1 MREQKHTLTLQ
12 ASAPDADLLP
22 GRRQCLQALGAL
34 WAASALP
41 AYAQA
46 PAATDWPTRPV
57 RFVLGSAGGDPNDV
71 TLRRLLQA
79 IAPEL
84 NNTQSIVDNKPG
96 AGGILAHQEVLRS
109 PSDGYTVLFG
119 NAAMTILPHIYKK
132 LPYNP
137 QTDFVPV
144 CFSGMAAVGLAIPA
158 SRPEKTFKE
167 WLAWAKQQKGKLNY
181 GSGGNGSV
189 PHLYGYQLSD
199 DFDLDATHIAQRGTS
214 PVLRDLAA
222 GTVDYTV
229 LDILSLRAQL
239 ASGQL
244 RLLAVTGTE
253 RSRHVPD
260 TPTFKEL
267 GVEGF
272 ERMGWNAWYVKA
284 GTPQAFIDKL
294 ANANNKTLLRPEWAT
309 FRDQFWIDWK
319 PMAQAEIVAQVKRE
333 TDAWGKL
340 VKKVGYSAD

>member
-1 MREQKHTLTLQ
+1 MRTRQLAPHSQ
-12 ASAPDADLLP
+12 PSARDAAFPAS
-22 GRRQCLQALGAL
+22 RRQCLQTLGAL

-41 AYAQA
+41 LHAQT
-46 PAATDWPTRPV
+46 PAASDWPARPV
-57 RFVLGSAGGDPNDV
+57 RFVLGSAAGDPNDV

-109 PSDGYTVLFG
+109 PADGYSVLFG
-119 NAAMTILPHIYKK
+119 NAAMTILPHISKK

-158 SRPEKTFKE
+158 SRPEKTLKE
-167 WLAWAKQQKGKLNY
+167 WLAWAKQQKGKLDY

-189 PHLYGYQLSD
+189 PHLYGYQISD
-199 DFDLDATHIAQRGTS
+199 DFDLEATHIAQRGTT

-222 GTVDYTV
+222 GTIDYTV

-239 ASGQL
+239 ANGQL

-253 RSRHVPD
+253 RSRYVPD

-284 GTPQAFIDKL
+284 GTPQAYIDKL
-294 ANANNKTLLRPEWAT
+294 ANANNKTLQRPEWVA

-319 PMAQAEIVAQVKRE
+319 PMSQAEIVAQVKRE
-333 TDAWGKL
+333 TEAWGKL
-340 VKKVGYSAD
+340 VKKVGYTAD